1 VGQNWW
7 LSIWSNETTR
17 LEKEGLHIHSGKYM
31 TLYFTLGLVSLF
43 VQGGRALL
51 LVLGSFNA
59 SRRLHAN
66 LLAKVMRL
74 PMAFFDSQP
83 TGRLLNRYV
92 SHLDRVCCHT
102 FALCTR
108 QKGTRA
114 FAYRIKCTHRM
125 SEHSCKEAFWQNL
138 WTACLPQHSRTLS
151 AHWNSTLSVVCH
163 EHMLRR
169 WCDADSP
176 RTQSQWTLRCRT
188 LSSRS

>member
-1 VGQNWW
+1 MGLTCLQVGQNWW

-83 TGRLLNRYV
+83 TGRLLNRYA
-92 SHLDRVCCHT
+92 SHLERVCSH
-102 FALCTR
+102 LCT
-108 QKGTRA
+108 
-114 FAYRIKCTHRM
+114 IH
-125 SEHSCKEAFWQNL
+125 EA
-138 WTACLPQHSRTLS
+138 
-151 AHWNSTLSVVCH
+151 
-163 EHMLRR
+163 
-169 WCDADSP
+169 
-176 RTQSQWTLRCRT
+176 
-188 LSSRS
+188 

>member
-1 VGQNWW
+1 MNSRCFNNPSGNSGPSGPTPTWPRCMQSRGTSEEAIDTMGLICLQVGQNWW

-83 TGRLLNRYV
+83 TGRLLNRYA
-92 SHLDRVCCHT
+92 SHLERVCSH
-102 FALCTR
+102 LCT
-108 QKGTRA
+108 
-114 FAYRIKCTHRM
+114 IH
-125 SEHSCKEAFWQNL
+125 EA
-138 WTACLPQHSRTLS
+138 
-151 AHWNSTLSVVCH
+151 
-163 EHMLRR
+163 
-169 WCDADSP
+169 
-176 RTQSQWTLRCRT
+176 
-188 LSSRS
+188 

>member
-1 VGQNWW
+1 MNPKGASTTEVEIPWPIQTQPCCTQSCGTSEEAIDIMGLTCLQVGQNWW

-83 TGRLLNRYV
+83 TGRLLNRYASYLKRLC
-92 SHLDRVCCHT
+92 SHLRS
-102 FALCTR
+102 F
-108 QKGTRA
+108 Q
-114 FAYRIKCTHRM
+114 
-125 SEHSCKEAFWQNL
+125 EA
-138 WTACLPQHSRTLS
+138 
-151 AHWNSTLSVVCH
+151 
-163 EHMLRR
+163 
-169 WCDADSP
+169 
-176 RTQSQWTLRCRT
+176 
-188 LSSRS
+188 